1 MSIQRHTPTARAAA
15 KVCEMKPTLTPS
27 RPPTAQPSEHSVMAD
42 TPPAPAGSAAEPALP
57 SSRLLQGRK
66 SVQIEHNGALYQLRA
81 TKFGKLILTK

>member
-1 MSIQRHTPTARAAA
+1 
-15 KVCEMKPTLTPS
+15 MKPTLSLPRPS
-27 RPPTAQPSEHSVMAD
+27 TARMPGPPQEPE
-42 TPPAPAGSAAEPALP
+42 APGQEITLP

>member
-1 MSIQRHTPTARAAA
+1 
-15 KVCEMKPTLTPS
+15 MKPTLTLP
-27 RPPTAQPSEHSVMAD
+27 RPRVAKSSDDSIVAGELAS
-42 TPPAPAGSAAEPALP
+42 TPGLPAEPALP

>member
-1 MSIQRHTPTARAAA
+1 
-15 KVCEMKPTLTPS
+15 MKPTLTLP
-27 RPPTAQPSEHSVMAD
+27 RPHLAQPSEHSIMAD
-42 TPPAPAGSAAEPALP
+42 TPALPTGSPAEPALP

>member
-1 MSIQRHTPTARAAA
+1 
-15 KVCEMKPTLTPS
+15 MKPTLTLP
-27 RPPTAQPSEHSVMAD
+27 RPRTAQISDHGIVAGELASSADLSV
-42 TPPAPAGSAAEPALP
+42 EPALP

>member
-1 MSIQRHTPTARAAA
+1 
-15 KVCEMKPTLTPS
+15 MKPTLSLPRSSPARVPDPS
-27 RPPTAQPSEHSVMAD
+27 RDPEA
-42 TPPAPAGSAAEPALP
+42 AGQEITLP

>member
-1 MSIQRHTPTARAAA
+1 
-15 KVCEMKPTLTPS
+15 MKRTLTLP
-27 RPPTAQPSEHSVMAD
+27 RPRVAQLSDDNIVAGEL
-42 TPPAPAGSAAEPALP
+42 APDASLPAEPALP